1 MKSEMKL
8 LVLAAGFGTR
18 LFAETGGRPKALV
31 DVGGASLLDRL
42 VGLADLIGLEPVVVA
57 RSAHAADFRARGV
70 DVLVEDH
77 SPHMIV
83 TLANACRQLPGPLC
97 WVGADMLFTDPAPLA
112 EQVAAH
118 LASDCFLSFLYC
130 RSDRFKVKLDFKL
143 TLDGEQEPS
152 VAVTREGEFPYS
164 VPNFVVQAERVRAWL
179 PGDLEDPRASFVQRA
194 IERGERVVFREY
206 HAPVFEIDTPGH
218 LAEARRH
225 FARCA

>member
-1 MKSEMKL
+1 MKL

-70 DVLVEDH
+70 GVLIEDF

-112 EQVAAH
+112 ELVAAH
-118 LASDCFLSFLYC
+118 LASDNFCSFLYC
-130 RSDRFKVKLDFKL
+130 RSDRFKVKLDL
-143 TLDGEQEPS
+143 TPEPA
-152 VAVTREGEFPYS
+152 VAVTRDGEFTYS
-164 VPNFVVQAERVRAWL
+164 VPNFMVQAERVGAWL
-179 PGDLEDPRASFVQRA
+179 PGDLEDPRASFLQRA
-194 IERGERVVFREY
+194 IERGERVLFREY

-225 FARCA
+225 FVRCA

>member
-1 MKSEMKL
+1 MKL

-18 LFAETGGRPKALV
+18 LFAETGGGPKALV

-42 VGLADLIGLEPVVVA
+42 VGLADLAGMEPVVVA
-57 RSAHAADFRARGV
+57 RSAHVADFRARGV

-83 TLANACRQLPGPLC
+83 TLANACRQMSGPLC

-112 EQVAAH
+112 GLVADH
-118 LASDCFLSFLYC
+118 LASDNFCSFLYC
-130 RSDRFKVKLDFKL
+130 RSDRFKVKLDL
-143 TLDGEQEPS
+143 TPEPA
-152 VAVTREGEFPYS
+152 VAVTRDGVFPYS

-194 IERGERVVFREY
+194 IERGERVLFREY
-206 HAPVFEIDTPGH
+206 HAPVFEIDTPAH

>member
-1 MKSEMKL
+1 MKL

-18 LFAETGGRPKALV
+18 LSAETGGRPKALV

-57 RSAHAADFRARGV
+57 RSAHAADFRAQGV

-97 WVGADMLFTDPAPLA
+97 WVGADMLFTDPAPLG
-112 EQVAAH
+112 ELVAAH
-118 LASDCFLSFLYC
+118 RMSDSFLSFLYC
-130 RSDRFKVKLDFKL
+130 RSDRFKVKLDL
-143 TLDGEQEPS
+143 TPEPV
-152 VAVTREGEFPYS
+152 VAVTRDGEFTYS
-164 VPNFVVQAERVRAWL
+164 VPNFVVQAERVRDHL

-194 IERGERVVFREY
+194 IERGERVLFREY

>member
-1 MKSEMKL
+1 MKL

-18 LFAETGGRPKALV
+18 LFSETGGRPKALV
-31 DVGGASLLDRL
+31 DVGGTSLLDRL

-57 RSAHAADFRARGV
+57 RSAHVADFRARGV

-83 TLANACRQLPGPLC
+83 TLANACRQLSGPLC

-112 EQVAAH
+112 GLVGDH
-118 LASDCFLSFLYC
+118 LASDSFCSFLYC
-130 RSDRFKVKLDFKL
+130 RSDRFKVKLDL
-143 TLDGEQEPS
+143 APEPA
-152 VAVTREGEFPYS
+152 VAVTRDGVFPYS
-164 VPNFVVQAERVRAWL
+164 CPNFVVQAERVCAWL
-179 PGDLEDPRASFVQRA
+179 PGDLDDPRASFVQRA
-194 IERGERVVFREY
+194 IERGERILFREY
-206 HAPVFEIDTPGH
+206 HAPVFEIDTPAH